1 MKTEV
6 LQVRVTE
13 AEAAKVWKMAMQSG
27 HTVSSLLR
35 AVIAEM
41 EVQPI
46 PKVTV
51 RENNN
56 DAH

>member
-1 MKTEV
+1 MKTEL
-6 LQVRVTE
+6 LQARVTE
-13 AEAAKVWKMAMQSG
+13 EEAAKVRKMAMQSG

-41 EVQPI
+41 EIQPI

-51 RENNN
+51 RENND
-56 DAH
+56 DAQ

>member
-13 AEAAKVWKMAMQSG
+13 EEAAKARKMAGATG
-27 HTVSSLLR
+27 HTISSLLR

-41 EVQPI
+41 EIQPI

-51 RENNN
+51 RANN
-56 DAH
+56 DDTH